1 MELGRGCQTRYKL
14 QDLYQEHRYVG
25 VLHFQKV
32 LLYKED
38 PAQEITFNNTSWH
51 GCAMSLLYGVAGE

>member
-1 MELGRGCQTRYKL
+1 MALGRGCQTRYKL

-32 LLYKED
+32 LLKK
-38 PAQEITFNNTSWH
+38 ILH
-51 GCAMSLLYGVAGE
+51 RKLLLTTPPGTGVPCHYCMA

>member
-32 LLYKED
+32 LLKKILHRKLLLTTY
-38 PAQEITFNNTSWH
+38 TSWH

>member
-1 MELGRGCQTRYKL
+1 MALGRGCQTRYKL

-32 LLYKED
+32 LLKK
-38 PAQEITFNNTSWH
+38 ILH
-51 GCAMSLLYGVAGE
+51 RK